1 MRHAHFSVR
10 FFAVLFFVLRI
21 ERVVVDTHGAFD
33 YFFFFEDVRIYGSF
47 ESVFRAIR
55 SRIQNRTSTF
65 PIHAPVVFGTRRRA
79 RRRRRDF
86 SFVVFVTTIVVIIVI
101 STIIIVITI
110 ATLLFSLPSYSAI
123 IVAITSITTAAA
135 EQRRTQRSAGTA
147 FLIIVTKI
155 IVVRIRDV
163 LKVVVQRS
171 PIGNVFNFFVVVC
184 LLLLFLLLLFLFG
197 FSSSFHHHLLLLP
210 NIFPSGDELLR
221 HLRDRRLRN
230 R

>member
-1 MRHAHFSVR
+1 MRHAHFSVC

-33 YFFFFEDVRIYGSF
+33 YFFLFEDVRIYGSF

-79 RRRRRDF
+79 RRRRDF
-86 SFVVFVTTIVVIIVI
+86 SFVVFVTTVVV
-101 STIIIVITI
+101 IIIVIT
-110 ATLLFSLPSYSAI
+110 ATLLFSLPSYSTI
-123 IVAITSITTAAA
+123 IVAITSISIAAAA

-171 PIGNVFNFFVVVC
+171 PTGNVFNSFLVVVVV
-184 LLLLFLLLLFLFG
+184 FLLLFLFLFLFG
-197 FSSSFHHHLLLLP
+197 ISFHHNLLLLP